1 MQNTTK
7 NNQDGESIYY
17 IVLDAGGHRQ
27 LIVEDHSKEN
37 FSAWSAGVLHEL
49 KNKLTY
55 TASVLTVEGEHRHQL
70 VSITGGAATVGL
82 YTWGDLDAIRR
93 RAQLA
98 QGGNIIQG

>member
-1 MQNTTK
+1 
-7 NNQDGESIYY
+7 
-17 IVLDAGGHRQ
+17 
-27 LIVEDHSKEN
+27 
-37 FSAWSAGVLHEL
+37 
-49 KNKLTY
+49 
-55 TASVLTVEGEHRHQL
+55 VLTVEGEHRHQL